1 MSIEQLL
8 LFLREGIRIKLWQ
21 YDRYLGTKRQKK
33 KKKKL
38 ETQRKKNTLC
48 TSTMTFFKTWISYF
62 FQVRTQHRIIF
73 IIHIKTGLPD
83 RMRTWGQFINI
94 FCQTNKPYSNW
105 EGVGGDFAEYT
116 SLSPP
121 NFLIFWRPWKK
132 KKQEGDIVLIHFTN
146 METWD
151 KCTALRILE
160 RLGIQ
165 TSSSFVKIW

>member
-105 EGVGGDFAEYT
+105 EGVGGDFAEYR